1 MMSKSIFVVKSGVL
15 VDFVGWEYM
24 NIRAFTNRDDAV
36 SFIESEIKRD
46 KSFNEDRD
54 SLEIDEVTL
63 YE

>member
-1 MMSKSIFVVKSGVL
+1 L